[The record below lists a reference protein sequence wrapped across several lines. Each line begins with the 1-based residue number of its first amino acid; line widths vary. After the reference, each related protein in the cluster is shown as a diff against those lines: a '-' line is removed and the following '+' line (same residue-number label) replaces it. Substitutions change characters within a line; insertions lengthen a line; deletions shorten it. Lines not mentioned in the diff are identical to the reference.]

1 MKRDMDLIREILLF
15 VEEHAPYPNGDSVS
29 FKKDGVSDLDISF
42 HIGLLENAKFVVA
55 PSNSEVHGSYLYK
68 KYHVVVSITWQGY
81 EFLDKIR
88 DEKQWKRIKQMLSKT
103 GDFSFETI
111 SRAAS
116 SLIAE
121 QLKQNVPSI
130 FGIIVVYLAGLLT
143 KPFWK

>member
-1 MKRDMDLIREILLF
+1 MDLLRDILLF
-15 VEEHAPYPNGDSVS
+15 AEKHESYPDGGKVP
-29 FKKDGVSDLDISF
+29 FKKDGVSELAISF
-42 HIGLLENAKFVVA
+42 HIGLLENAKFVIA
-55 PSNSEVHGSYLYK
+55 QSDNEMYGSYPYK
-68 KYHVVVSITWQGY
+68 KFYVVVSITWNGY

-121 QLKQNVPSI
+121 QLKQHVPSVL
-130 FGIIVVYLAGLLT
+130 GVIIVYLAGLLT